1 MAVMTRRGF
10 STAMTAGALTLAS
23 IGRASAAA
31 FNFKLATDMPPA
43 DPMTA
48 RLTEAAK
55 AIEQESG
62 GRLAIRVFPSSQLGT
77 ISEELNQ
84 VRSGAL
90 ELYCCGYGN
99 QIPVAPLAGINSLAF
114 AWSGYDKIWPAMDG
128 ELGAFLAAQVAK
140 TGTIQHVSK
149 AFNVGF
155 RQTTSGHTPIHTPD
169 DLKGFKIRVPPAPIL
184 ATLFSELGASPVNL
198 SLGELYPALQT
209 GLVEGSD
216 NPLWT
221 LAAMRIY
228 EVQKHI
234 TLTNHSWDAFVVV
247 ANSRAWAR
255 LPEDLQQLA
264 SKHFSLAAVAQRED
278 VAKLEVEAN
287 AKLQANGM
295 TIFQPPADLFRT
307 ALSKTDYY
315 QNWRQKIGPE
325 GWAVLQRTA
334 GLQGLA

>member
-1 MAVMTRRGF
+1 MAGITRRGF
-10 STAMTAGALTLAS
+10 SASAAAAAMVP
-23 IGRASAAA
+23 IKRASAAA
-31 FNFKLATDMPPA
+31 FNFKLANDMPPA
-43 DPMTA
+43 DPMNV
-48 RLTEAAK
+48 RLGAAIK
-55 AIEQESG
+55 DIDRESN
-62 GRLAIRVFPSSQLGT
+62 GRLSIRLFPSSQLGT

-99 QIPVAPLAGINSLAF
+99 QIPVAPLAGMNSLAF
-114 AWSGYDKIWPAMDG
+114 IWSGYEAIWPAMDG
-128 ELGAFLAAQVAK
+128 ELGAFLAAEVAK

-149 AFNVGF
+149 PFNVGF
-155 RQTTSGHTPIHTPD
+155 RQTTSGRTPIRTPE
-169 DLKGFKIRVPPAPIL
+169 DLKGFKVRVPPAPIL
-184 ATLFSELGASPVNL
+184 ATLFTELGASPVNL

-228 EVQKHI
+228 EVQKHVTI
-234 TLTNHSWDAFVVV
+234 TNHSWDAFVMV
-247 ANSRAWAR
+247 ANNRAWAR
-255 LPEDLQQLA
+255 LPEELQQLA

-278 VAKLEVEAN
+278 VAKLEIEAE
-287 AKLQANGM
+287 ARLQANGM
-295 TIFQPPADLFRT
+295 TVFRPPPALFRT

-315 QNWRQKIGPE
+315 QTWRQKFGPE

-334 GLQGLA
+334 GLDGLA